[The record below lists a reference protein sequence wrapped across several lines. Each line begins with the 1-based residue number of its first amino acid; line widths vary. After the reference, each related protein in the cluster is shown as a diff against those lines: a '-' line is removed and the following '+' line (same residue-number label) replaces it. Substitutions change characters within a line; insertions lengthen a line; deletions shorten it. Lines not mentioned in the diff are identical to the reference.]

1 LVESSTA
8 SNLVPESQVAETA
21 PFDATLVDFR
31 LGPHEPLGRLI
42 VGLDEGIDMLLQC
55 ERGHSTT
62 LRSALGIVMFPSLLS
77 NGGRSQ
83 PVEWAA

>member
-1 LVESSTA
+1 MTGPVL
-8 SNLVPESQVAETA
+8 L
-21 PFDATLVDFR
+21 DFSR
-31 LGPHEPLGRLI
+31 
-42 VGLDEGIDMLLQC
+42 IDRK
-55 ERGHSTT
+55 RGHSTT